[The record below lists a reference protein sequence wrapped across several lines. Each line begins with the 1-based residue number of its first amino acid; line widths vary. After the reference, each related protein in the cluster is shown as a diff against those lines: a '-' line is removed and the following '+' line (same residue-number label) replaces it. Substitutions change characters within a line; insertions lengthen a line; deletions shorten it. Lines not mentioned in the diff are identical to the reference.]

1 MRTTP
6 AGHAAA
12 EATLFA
18 LRDDLVAA
26 VDNDDRSRAEI
37 AYAAG
42 VTEEE
47 LDGLLT
53 QDRIDFTQAMTVAA
67 GLTTGAQI
75 AFLTEYA
82 PNGGTPTVTGTP
94 TQGQLLTAVPGAYT
108 GSPTPTLAY
117 VWKRC
122 DEDGVEVEDIAAP
135 GVAVVATTVGGVAG
149 VDEQQTVTL
158 GGSPDGGTF
167 TLTHGVNTTAGIA
180 FNAANSAVKSAM
192 VSAGIGASGDLT
204 VAGSNGGPYTVT
216 FTGDFAGTNV
226 AQMTASAAG
235 LTKTGSGTAVVATTV
250 PGAAE
255 PATDE
260 QQTITVTA
268 TGGTFTVTYSGQ
280 TTGALAHD
288 ISAADLKIALEGLSN
303 IDPDDLTV
311 TLNAGVYTVT
321 FGGTLAATDVAQ
333 MTTTVTSLVGSAGT
347 VTVATSVPGVVPVKE
362 VQVVTFYAGEG
373 STFTLT
379 AEGQSATSAIDLDV
393 ATADDVEARLDV
405 AGVEGDIQVTGA
417 VGGPFTLTY
426 GNVTAPGNRSAVA
439 VDQSDLTAG
448 SKYLLVADDV
458 DGTIRVEVTA
468 TNSQGEE
475 VNLSEPTDVIVGL

>member
-12 EATLFA
+12 EATLFS

-82 PNGGTPTVTGTP
+82 PNGGTPTITGTP

-122 DEDGVEVEDIAAP
+122 DEDGVEVEDIDAP
-135 GVAVVATTVGGVAG
+135 GVAVVTTSVAG
-149 VDEQQTVTL
+149 VAAVNEQQTLTL
-158 GGSPDGGTF
+158 TGTPEGGTF
-167 TLTHGVNTTAGIA
+167 TVTHNGHGPTAGVAYDASAATLKTAMVTAGIGTTDDLG
-180 FNAANSAVKSAM
+180 VTG
-192 VSAGIGASGDLT
+192 SAGGPWTVEFKGALG
-204 VAGSNGGPYTVT
+204 
-216 FTGDFAGTNV
+216 GTNV
-226 AQMTASAAG
+226 AQMTASGAG
-235 LTKTGSGTAVVATTV
+235 LT
-250 PGAAE
+250 
-255 PATDE
+255 
-260 QQTITVTA
+260 
-268 TGGTFTVTYSGQ
+268 GGTS
-280 TTGALAHD
+280 
-288 ISAADLKIALEGLSN
+288 
-303 IDPDDLTV
+303 P
-311 TLNAGVYTVT
+311 
-321 FGGTLAATDVAQ
+321 DVA
-333 MTTTVTSLVGSAGT
+333 
-347 VTVATSVPGVVPVKE
+347 VATSVPGVVAVKE

-379 AEGQSATSAIDLDV
+379 AESQSATSAIDLDV

-426 GNVTAPGNRSAVA
+426 GNVTAPGNRTPVA
-439 VDQSDLTAG
+439 VDQSNLTAG

-475 VNLSEPTDVIVGL
+475 ANLSEPTDVIAGI

>member
-12 EATLFA
+12 EATLFS

-53 QDRIDFTQAMTVAA
+53 QDRIDFAQAMTVAA

-82 PNGGTPTVTGTP
+82 PNGGIPTITGTP

-122 DEDGVEVEDIAAP
+122 DEDGVEVEDIDAP
-135 GVAVVATTVGGVAG
+135 GVAVVTTSVAG
-149 VDEQQTVTL
+149 VAAVNEQQTVTL
-158 GGSPDGGTF
+158 TGTPEGGTF
-167 TLTHGVNTTAGIA
+167 TVTHNGHGPTAGVA
-180 FNAANSAVKSAM
+180 YDASASTLKTAM
-192 VSAGIGASGDLT
+192 INAGIGTTDDLGVT
-204 VAGSNGGPYTVT
+204 GAAGGPWTVE
-216 FTGDFAGTNV
+216 FKGALGGTNV
-226 AQMTASAAG
+226 AQMTASGAG
-235 LTKTGSGTAVVATTV
+235 LT
-250 PGAAE
+250 
-255 PATDE
+255 
-260 QQTITVTA
+260 
-268 TGGTFTVTYSGQ
+268 GGTS
-280 TTGALAHD
+280 
-288 ISAADLKIALEGLSN
+288 
-303 IDPDDLTV
+303 P
-311 TLNAGVYTVT
+311 
-321 FGGTLAATDVAQ
+321 DVA
-333 MTTTVTSLVGSAGT
+333 
-347 VTVATSVPGVVPVKE
+347 VATSVPGVVAVKE

-379 AEGQSATSAIDLDV
+379 AESQSATSAIDLDV

-426 GNVTAPGNRSAVA
+426 GNVTAPGNRTPVA
-439 VDQSDLTAG
+439 VDQSNLTAG

-475 VNLSEPTDVIVGL
+475 ANLSEPTDVIAGL